1 MSVLR
6 RYCVGAI
13 AVTFVYSL
21 PLYATVQEVPSSQS
35 VTLHEVLVDMD
46 KGENWRRFRFDA
58 PSVGADKGKVSHDDA
73 AKDIEHLCAAV
84 AVPYIAEYD
93 LKSDLVVVSMADQ
106 KTEFGETNPDA
117 TQLFEAFSV
126 QNDICIW
133 EAF

>member
-13 AVTFVYSL
+13 AITFVYSL

-35 VTLHEVLVDMD
+35 VTLHEVLVDMVN
-46 KGENWRRFRFDA
+46 GENRLCFRFVA
-58 PSVGADKGKVSHDDA
+58 PSVGADKGKVSHDDV

-84 AVPYIAEYD
+84 VVPYIAEYD
-93 LKSDLVVVSMADQ
+93 RQSDLIVDSIADQ
-106 KTEFGETNPDA
+106 KTEFDETSPDA

-133 EAF
+133 EAS

>member
-1 MSVLR
+1 MLVLC
-6 RYCVGAI
+6 RYCVCTI

-21 PLYATVQEVPSSQS
+21 PLYATVQEVPSGQS
-35 VTLHEVLVDMD
+35 VTLHEVLVDMVN
-46 KGENWRRFRFDA
+46 GENWLRFRFVA
-58 PSVGADKGKVSHDDA
+58 PSIGADKGKVSHGDA

-117 TQLFEAFSV
+117 TQFFEAFRV

>member
-1 MSVLR
+1 MLVLC
-6 RYCVGAI
+6 RYCVCTI

-21 PLYATVQEVPSSQS
+21 PLYATVQEVPSGQS
-35 VTLHEVLVDMD
+35 VTLHEVLVDMVN
-46 KGENWRRFRFDA
+46 GENWLRFRFVA
-58 PSVGADKGKVSHDDA
+58 PSIGADKGKVSHDDA

-106 KTEFGETNPDA
+106 KTEFGKTKPDA
-117 TQLFEAFSV
+117 TQFFEAFRV

>member
-6 RYCVGAI
+6 LYCVGAI

-35 VTLHEVLVDMD
+35 VTLHEVLVDMVN
-46 KGENWRRFRFDA
+46 GENWLRFRFVA
-58 PSVGADKGKVSHDDA
+58 PSIGADKGKVSHDDA

>member
-21 PLYATVQEVPSSQS
+21 PLYATVQEVPSSQA
-35 VTLHEVLVDMD
+35 VTLHEVLVDMVN
-46 KGENWRRFRFDA
+46 GENWLRFRFVA

-73 AKDIEHLCAAV
+73 AKDIEHLWAAV
-84 AVPYIAEYD
+84 VVPYIAEYD
-93 LKSDLVVVSMADQ
+93 LKSDLIVVSIADQ
-106 KTEFGETNPDA
+106 KTEFDERSPDA
-117 TQLFEAFSV
+117 TQLFESFSV

>member
-1 MSVLR
+1 MLVLC
-6 RYCVGAI
+6 RYCVCTI

-21 PLYATVQEVPSSQS
+21 PLYATVQEVPSGQS
-35 VTLHEVLVDMD
+35 VTLHEVLVDMVN
-46 KGENWRRFRFDA
+46 GENWLRFRFVA
-58 PSVGADKGKVSHDDA
+58 PSIGADKGKVSHDDA

-93 LKSDLVVVSMADQ
+93 LRSDLVVVSMADQ
-106 KTEFGETNPDA
+106 KTEFGKTNPDA
-117 TQLFEAFSV
+117 TQFFEAFRV

>member
-35 VTLHEVLVDMD
+35 VTLHEVLVDMVN
-46 KGENWRRFRFDA
+46 GENWLRFRFVA
-58 PSVGADKGKVSHDDA
+58 PSIGADKGKVSHDDA

>member
-1 MSVLR
+1 MQLCKRCHQV
-6 RYCVGAI
+6 
-13 AVTFVYSL
+13 
-21 PLYATVQEVPSSQS
+21 SQS
-35 VTLHEVLVDMD
+35 HCT
-46 KGENWRRFRFDA
+46 KCWSIRFVA
-58 PSVGADKGKVSHDDA
+58 PSIGADKGKVSHDDA

-117 TQLFEAFSV
+117 TQFFEAFRV

>member
-21 PLYATVQEVPSSQS
+21 PLYATVQEVPSGQS
-35 VTLHEVLVDMD
+35 VTLHEVLVDMVN
-46 KGENWRRFRFDA
+46 GENWLRFRFVA
-58 PSVGADKGKVSHDDA
+58 PSIGADKGKVSHDDA

-106 KTEFGETNPDA
+106 KTKFGETNPDA
-117 TQLFEAFSV
+117 TQFFEAFRV

>member
-13 AVTFVYSL
+13 AATFVYSL

-35 VTLHEVLVDMD
+35 VTLHEVLVDMVN
-46 KGENWRRFRFDA
+46 GENWLRFRFVA
-58 PSVGADKGKVSHDDA
+58 PSIGADKGKVSHDDA

>member
-35 VTLHEVLVDMD
+35 VTLHEVLVDMVN
-46 KGENWRRFRFDA
+46 GENWLRFRFVA
-58 PSVGADKGKVSHDDA
+58 PSIGADKGKVSHDDA

-117 TQLFEAFSV
+117 AQLFEAFSV
-126 QNDICIW
+126 QNEICIW
-133 EAF
+133 GAF